1 MSYVM
6 TRPNLVVI
14 DYGMSNIFSV
24 KNSLAALGFNA
35 TITSIGEDVIA
46 ADGAILPGVG
56 AFPQSMQNLRSL
68 GLDDAIREFVRSGKP
83 LMGICLG
90 LQLLFS
96 RSFEFETS
104 QGLNLISGD
113 VISLANIGSE
123 KPVPHVGWN
132 TVHRRVNEA
141 VLPARGVCPALVDGL
156 FFYFVHSYVVRPE
169 KPEDVLTTTRYGEAE
184 FCSSVSHENILGCQ
198 FHPEKS
204 GPGGLSLFQ
213 SFFD

>member
-1 MSYVM
+1 M

-24 KNSLAALGFNA
+24 KNSLTALGFNA
-35 TITSIGEDVIA
+35 KITSIGEDVIS

-56 AFPQSMQNLRSL
+56 AFPKSMRNLRSL
-68 GLDDAIREFVRSGKP
+68 GLDNAIREFVHSGKP

-96 RSFEFETS
+96 RSVEFETC

-113 VISLANIGSE
+113 VLSLADMRPG
-123 KPVPHVGWN
+123 KPLPHVGWN
-132 TVHRRVNEA
+132 TIQRKANGAE
-141 VLPARGVCPALVDGL
+141 LPAQRVCPALVDGL
-156 FFYFVHSYVVRPE
+156 FFYFVHSYVVQPE
-169 KPEDVLTTTRYGEAE
+169 KPEDVLATTRYGEAE

-204 GPGGLSLFQ
+204 GPDGLSLFQ